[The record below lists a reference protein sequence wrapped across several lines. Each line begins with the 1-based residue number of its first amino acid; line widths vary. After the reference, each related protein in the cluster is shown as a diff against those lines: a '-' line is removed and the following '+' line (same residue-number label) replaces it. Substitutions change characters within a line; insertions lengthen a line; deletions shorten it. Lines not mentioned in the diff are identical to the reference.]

1 MSPTSP
7 ELYIS
12 LDKKTSEPNGVCHT
26 MTLTETQPVTV
37 EAKQDPAAEVETPV
51 LATAETA
58 EAGKEAGAVAEAG
71 KEAGAVAEAEL
82 YTGLFPK
89 DCKHTAQEM
98 VLLANPELETSVLQ
112 VEHFLKVEEFATE
125 AFLRATELQRTAMRF
140 RMFNGANEADARTSV
155 AKSQGIDIALLFGV
169 SSEDKAIATVLFDK
183 KDRKR
188 KDPDA

>member
-1 MSPTSP
+1 
-7 ELYIS
+7 
-12 LDKKTSEPNGVCHT
+12 

-51 LATAETA
+51 LATAETAEAGKEAGAVAEAGKEAGAVA